1 MRNYTAIIIPESFFA
16 AAFCKQRRMGALGE
30 GGGDKGE
37 VVQHLRFHREW
48 GLKNQCMEIL
58 PSKQE
63 LCLPEHFILT
73 VGLRGLVKPFS
84 SS

>member
-1 MRNYTAIIIPESFFA
+1 
-16 AAFCKQRRMGALGE
+16 MGALGE

-37 VVQHLRFHREW
+37 VVQHLRFHRE
-48 GLKNQCMEIL
+48 GRLKNQCMEIL

-63 LCLPEHFILT
+63 MCLPEHFILT